1 MTTRAA
7 GADENPRRLLADS
20 RRLTR
25 QVRAAQRAT
34 WFPLLVFSAV
44 TFAAIPVY
52 RLGRHTVTCRTVPQG
67 RICTAYTT
75 PGLVYWPIAL
85 VLAYVVIAGFYL
97 RRARD
102 RGIGTRVFPYAVAG
116 IALAVVLF
124 GAAFW
129 AAHNPPD
136 PGRFILG
143 VRGATVLLNQ
153 LAIAGSAIGLALL
166 VLALVERNG
175 ALVTVAVGYVAFA
188 LLPARDLGWVLAPV
202 SPWFFLPRL
211 LLGGALLLVAGL
223 LFAAFQR
230 PRRRGAA

>member
-1 MTTRAA
+1 MATHAA
-7 GADENPRRLLADS
+7 GADETPQRLLADS

-52 RLGRHTVTCRTVPQG
+52 RLGQHAVTCRTVSGG

-85 VLAYVVIAGFYL
+85 VLAYVAITGFYL

-102 RGIGTRVFPYAVAG
+102 RGVGTRVFPYTVAG
-116 IALAVVLF
+116 IALAVILG

-129 AAHNPPD
+129 AAHNPPS

-143 VRGATVLLNQ
+143 VRVASVLLNQ
-153 LAIAGSAIGLALL
+153 LSTAGTAIGLALL
-166 VLALVERNG
+166 VLALVERNR
-175 ALVTVAVGYVAFA
+175 ALVAVAVGYVAFA
-188 LLPARDLGWVLAPV
+188 LLPARDLGWVFSRL

-211 LLGGALLLVAGL
+211 VIGGAVLLAAGL
-223 LFAAFQR
+223 LFAAVQR
-230 PRRRGAA
+230 PGRRGAA